1 MKIPYLPE
9 SDPKHPHREFKL
21 CQLLP
26 LQMPKRNRGYIL
38 TSTGAQKLRE
48 AKRGWEIQHSDRC
61 TQEKMR
67 DLTSTFKENGL
78 DTGTIRKIFKAEKEV
93 DKESICCLFSAFN
106 LQLDD
111 GDLEQVKQNDIS
123 NLISSNPNESE
134 TGEALMSLA
143 TSMLEHLGFNQ
154 MFRVNTT
161 SQYIGY
167 RLKKT
172 GEGAKQYQL
181 ILAQQPKY
189 LSISIHRRFL
199 EREIL
204 QLRNRD
210 YVYEGYSDSDG
221 DAIGGEAIGEEYI
234 LGEIWV
240 IPSKEDVFLK
250 SMQFQYPNIL
260 QGEVSGKFLLIELDD
275 ELDRFYSLVTQEFN
289 IQNLSDSDSYVI
301 VQNNEIFPY
310 TGQVYISS
318 KKVLE
323 EFFHHFGIII
333 MEKL

>member
-1 MKIPYLPE
+1 ML
-9 SDPKHPHREFKL
+9 
-21 CQLLP
+21 
-26 LQMPKRNRGYIL
+26 KRNRGYIL
-38 TSTGAQKLRE
+38 TSTGVKKLEE
-48 AKRGWEIQHSDRC
+48 AKREWETQHSDRC

-67 DLTSTFKENGL
+67 CLTSNFKEDGL
-78 DTGTIRKIFKAEKEV
+78 DPGTVRKIFKAEKEV
-93 DKESICCLFSAFN
+93 DKESIRCLFRAFD

-111 GDLEQVKQNDIS
+111 GDLEQVKQNDIPS
-123 NLISSNPNESE
+123 LVSSSMKEGK

-154 MFRVNTT
+154 KFRVNTT

-172 GEGAKQYQL
+172 GEGTQQYQL

-204 QLRNRD
+204 QLRNRE
-210 YVYEGYSDSDG
+210 YVYADYLDDNG
-221 DAIGGEAIGEEYI
+221 DAIGEEYI

-240 IPSKEDVFLK
+240 IPSKEDIFLE
-250 SMQFQYPNIL
+250 SMQFQYPNLL
-260 QGEVSGKFLLIELDD
+260 QGEVSGEFVLIELDD

-301 VQNNEIFPY
+301 VQNNELFPY
-310 TGQVYISS
+310 TGQVYIRS

-323 EFFHHFGIII
+323 EFLHHFAIII
-333 MEKL
+333 MEKS